1 MSGFERVLIMGT
13 GPASVQLAV
22 LFKKQRGSTIG
33 VAGRESI
40 RSNEFFGALDRHDQH
55 ICVSVQNEKHRS
67 LAGECRV
74 DRIFTGYSRIE
85 GSWDTLILAVTT
97 DAYVQVLSQVDPDV
111 LKQVQCIV
119 LVSPTF
125 GSNRLVHQYV
135 SELGYTPEV
144 ISFSTYCGDT
154 RWTDG
159 QPSNHVVTT
168 GVKKKLYIG
177 SNRTPSEAVNE
188 LCKMVDQ
195 LGVVMEVMASPF
207 EAETRNISL
216 YVHPALFMNEF
227 SLNAIFGNADVQT
240 YVYKLYPEGPISQH
254 LIREMLAG
262 WKEIMRITDRLHI
275 RPLNLLQFMT
285 DDNYPVHLQSLSRSD
300 IEEFVG
306 LQDIH
311 QEYLLYIRYTSLLID
326 PFSQPDEQGKYFDF
340 SAVPFRKMF
349 INHEGQLEIPRMPQ
363 EDYYRIKIIQGIARH
378 LRVDCPTIDKFIAT
392 YENKLVQVAQEQREL
407 PLSSTFQIRTF
418 ADDLNMICE
427 GLEIDHQEE
436 TL

>member
-1 MSGFERVLIMGT
+1 MTDFKRVLIMGT
-13 GPASVQLAV
+13 GPTSVQLAV
-22 LFKKQRGSTIG
+22 LFKKQRGSYIG
-33 VAGRESI
+33 IAGRQSV
-40 RSNEFFGALDRHDQH
+40 RSDDFFASLRRHDQH
-55 ICVSVQNEKHRS
+55 IRVSVQNEKHRS
-67 LAGECRV
+67 VEGECRL

-97 DAYVQVLSQVDPDV
+97 DAYVQVLSQVNPDV

-154 RWTDG
+154 RWADR

-177 SNRTPSEAVNE
+177 STQNPSERMNE
-188 LCKMVDQ
+188 LCKIVEQ
-195 LGVVMEVMASPF
+195 LGVTMEVMASPF

-216 YVHPALFMNEF
+216 YVHPALFMNDF

-240 YVYKLYPEGPISQH
+240 YVYKLYPEGPINQY
-254 LIREMLAG
+254 LIRNMLAG
-262 WKEIMRITDRLHI
+262 WKEIMRITDRLNI

-285 DDNYPVHLQSLSRSD
+285 DDNYPVHLQSLSRQD
-300 IEEFVG
+300 IEEFIDF
-306 LQDIH
+306 QDIH

-326 PFSQPDEQGKYFDF
+326 PFSKPDEQGKYFDF
-340 SAVPFRKMF
+340 SGVPFRKMF
-349 INHEGQLEIPRMPQ
+349 VNREGQLDIPRMPK

-378 LRVDCPTIDKFIAT
+378 FQVDCPTIDKFIAT
-392 YENKLVQVAQEQREL
+392 YENKLVQVAQEQKDL
-407 PLSSTFQIRTF
+407 PLSGAFQVQTF
-418 ADDLNMICE
+418 AEDLNMICE
-427 GLEIDHQEE
+427 GLEINHQEDM
-436 TL
+436 L

>member
-1 MSGFERVLIMGT
+1 
-13 GPASVQLAV
+13 
-22 LFKKQRGSTIG
+22 
-33 VAGRESI
+33 
-40 RSNEFFGALDRHDQH
+40 
-55 ICVSVQNEKHRS
+55 
-67 LAGECRV
+67 
-74 DRIFTGYSRIE
+74 
-85 GSWDTLILAVTT
+85 
-97 DAYVQVLSQVDPDV
+97 
-111 LKQVQCIV
+111 
-119 LVSPTF
+119 
-125 GSNRLVHQYV
+125 
-135 SELGYTPEV
+135 
-144 ISFSTYCGDT
+144 
-154 RWTDG
+154 
-159 QPSNHVVTT
+159 
-168 GVKKKLYIG
+168 
-177 SNRTPSEAVNE
+177 
-188 LCKMVDQ
+188 MVDQ

-378 LRVDCPTIDKFIAT
+378 LRVDCP
-392 YENKLVQVAQEQREL
+392 
-407 PLSSTFQIRTF
+407 P
-418 ADDLNMICE
+418 
-427 GLEIDHQEE
+427 
-436 TL
+436 